1 MLYTENDFACWQI
14 YFNEK
19 LTILT
24 KWQQMQMVAEFSW
37 MSCTSLTHRN
47 TDRPLPCPEHDGNKI
62 LVTVCLLRVTFVE
75 INSAWVGLSEQ
86 LSSTNWG
93 PSWVTCKCLMKRIIF
108 SLMWFASLPCTNA
121 SCKTCRLERNTL
133 EMLFSSKKYLSKWC
147 LAQQKHCPRLCLSC
161 FQLLQMVSSNI
172 WGRLQS

>member
-1 MLYTENDFACWQI
+1 MTTNAVGGRVFWDELHQSDPQKYSPSSPVPWKWWKQS
-14 YFNEK
+14 FNEK
-19 LTILT
+19 CQIL
-24 KWQQMQMVAEFSW
+24 S
-37 MSCTSLTHRN
+37 
-47 TDRPLPCPEHDGNKI
+47 
-62 LVTVCLLRVTFVE
+62 VTFVE

-86 LSSTNWG
+86 VSSTNWG
-93 PSWVTCKCLMKRIIF
+93 PSYVICESLMKLIIL
-108 SLMWFASLPCTNA
+108 SLVWFALLPCTSA